1 MKFRYNVF
9 NFVTAMI
16 FVLAFLCLM
25 ISYASEYLFY
35 PTFALFSAGFVML
48 SIRLIK
54 NYVVQKDSEQE
65 SADAIVMEL
74 ARTDD
79 GETYVMQDEKKDK
92 KLRKKIKKNRL
103 DKLMPIILCIIC
115 ALIFAYMLV
124 SCIITAI

>member
-1 MKFRYNVF
+1 MKFRYNIF

-25 ISYASEYLFY
+25 ISYASVYLFY

-74 ARTDD
+74 ASTDD